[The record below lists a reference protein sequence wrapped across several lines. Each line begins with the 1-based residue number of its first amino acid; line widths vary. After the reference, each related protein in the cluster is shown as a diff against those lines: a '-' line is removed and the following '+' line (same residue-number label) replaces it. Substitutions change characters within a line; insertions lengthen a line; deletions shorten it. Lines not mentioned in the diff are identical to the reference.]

1 MESTAGLMQLGIII
15 AAGVVA
21 AFVATKFKLPSLLGY
36 LFAGIILSLILPPDM
51 LHSEWIG
58 NFAQLGAAL
67 LLFAIGVE
75 FSLETLK
82 KVRNL
87 VIIGAV
93 MQAAIIAIVGTLVL
107 PLLFQVSQYQAFIIS
122 ALISTS
128 STAFVVKML
137 EMRGELYTYAGNVM
151 IGWLI
156 VQDLMIVGWFLL
168 FQTFAPNASADQD
181 IISAILKT
189 VIVIVVALLAGKYA
203 LPPVVKE
210 VAKLKS
216 DELLIVTTVGVIAA
230 FAVFA
235 NSLGISF
242 TIGAFLAGLA
252 LSESFL
258 NHEIF
263 SEIKPLRN
271 LFMMVFFVSIG
282 SLFNI
287 SAVADNIGLVLF
299 LLVVMLLLKGT
310 VITLITVWFDVHIK
324 NALRVGLGIFQV
336 GEFAFLGAQVGLA
349 SGWIDTK
356 IYSLLIA
363 VTVVSM
369 ALTPLL
375 YSNLEGIYRFLEHRI
390 RTSSPNAYRRLF
402 VSNVEESMPTEEFN
416 GHVILC
422 GHGRVG
428 KYVGEALRESEIP
441 FVVIEMNADIAEKL
455 NNNGQ
460 KVIFGDSSNPDILQN
475 AQIESAKV
483 IVIALPGSAEV
494 KAVIDRAK
502 ELNPTIKIIA
512 RIHETYD
519 TFAEVDT
526 IVEPEFEAA
535 VQIISNLYKL
545 INRRQKRVLETIRST
560 HYSDQN

>member
-1 MESTAGLMQLGIII
+1 MESTDGLLQLGIII
-15 AAGVVA
+15 AAGVAA
-21 AFVATKFKLPSLLGY
+21 AFVATKLKLPSILGY
-36 LFAGIILSLILPPDM
+36 LFAGIILSLVLPKEA

-58 NFAQLGAAL
+58 NFAQLSAAL

-93 MQAAIIAIVGTLVL
+93 VQAAAVTALGTVL
-107 PLLFQVSQYQAFIIS
+107 LPALFQLSQYQAFIIS

-137 EMRGELYTYAGNVM
+137 EMKGELYTYAGNVM
-151 IGWLI
+151 IGWLV

-168 FQTFAPNASADQD
+168 FQSFAPNASPDQD
-181 IISAILKT
+181 ILMAIVKT
-189 VIVIVVALLAGKYA
+189 AAVIAIALLAGKYA
-203 LPPVVKE
+203 LPPVMKE
-210 VAKLKS
+210 IARLKS
-216 DELLIVTTVGVIAA
+216 DELLIVATVGVIAA

-263 SEIKPLRN
+263 TEIKPLRN
-271 LFMMVFFVSIG
+271 LFMMVLFVSIG

-287 SAVADNIGLVLF
+287 NAVIDNIALALF
-299 LLVVMLLLKGT
+299 LLAIVLIVKATL
-310 VITLITVWFDVHIK
+310 ITLIAVWFDVHIK
-324 NALRVGLGIFQV
+324 NALRVSLGIFQV
-336 GEFAFLGAQVGLA
+336 GEFAFLGAQIGLA
-349 SGWIDTK
+349 SGWIDDR
-356 IYSLLIA
+356 IYSILIA
-363 VTVVSM
+363 VTVISM
-369 ALTPLL
+369 ALTPLI
-375 YSNLEGIYRFLEHRI
+375 YSNLEPIYKLLER
-390 RTSSPNAYRRLF
+390 RLKNVSPNLYRALF
-402 VSNVEESMPTEEFN
+402 IINREESIPAEEFE

-428 KYVGEALRESEIP
+428 KYVGEALNKSEIP
-441 FVVIEMNADIAEKL
+441 YVVIELNAEIAERLNAD
-455 NNNGQ
+455 GV
-460 KVIFGDSSNPDILQN
+460 KVVFGDSSNPDILQN
-475 AQIESAKV
+475 AQIESAKA

-494 KAVIDRAK
+494 KAVVNLAK
-502 ELNPTIKIIA
+502 QMNPGIKIIA

-519 TFAEVDT
+519 SFEEVDT
-526 IVEPEFEAA
+526 VVEPEFEAA
-535 VQIISNLYKL
+535 VQIISSLYK
-545 INRRQKRVLETIRST
+545 IIHRRDKRILEAVKGLHSG
-560 HYSDQN
+560 N

>member
-1 MESTAGLMQLGIII
+1 MESTDGLLQLGIII
-15 AAGVVA
+15 AGGVVA
-21 AFVATKFKLPSLLGY
+21 AFVATKLKLPSILGY
-36 LFAGIILSLILPPDM
+36 LFAGILFSLVLPREM
-51 LHSEWIG
+51 LHSEWLG

-87 VIIGAV
+87 VIIGAIV
-93 MQAAIIAIVGTLVL
+93 QAAAVTILGTVAL
-107 PLLFQVSQYQAFIIS
+107 PALFQLPQYQAFIIS
-122 ALISTS
+122 ALVSTS

-151 IGWLI
+151 IGWLVI
-156 VQDLMIVGWFLL
+156 QDLMIVGWFLL
-168 FQTFAPNASADQD
+168 FQTFAPNATPDQD
-181 IISAILKT
+181 IIMAILKT
-189 VIVIVVALLAGKYA
+189 AIVITVALLAGKYL
-203 LPPVVKE
+203 LPPLMRE

-216 DELLIVTTVGVIAA
+216 DELLIVATVGVIAA

-235 NSLGISF
+235 NSMGISF

-263 SEIKPLRN
+263 TEIKPLRN

-287 SAVADNIGLVLF
+287 NAVLDNIGLAVF
-299 LLVVMLLLKGT
+299 ILVVILIFKAIVIT
-310 VITLITVWFDVHIK
+310 VISAWFDVHIK

-336 GEFAFLGAQVGLA
+336 GEFAFLGAQIGLA
-349 SGWIDTK
+349 SGWIDER

-369 ALTPLL
+369 ALTPLV
-375 YSNLEGIYRFLEHRI
+375 YSNLEFIYKLLERRLRLI
-390 RTSSPNAYRRLF
+390 SPNLYRALF
-402 VSNVEESMPTEEFN
+402 ITNREESTPIEEFD

-428 KYVGEALRESEIP
+428 KYVAEALDKSSVP
-441 FVVIEMNADIAEKL
+441 FVVIELNADIAEKL
-455 NNNGQ
+455 NAEGI
-460 KVIFGDSSNPDILQN
+460 KVIYGDSSNPDILEN
-475 AQIESAKV
+475 AQIASAKA
-483 IVIALPGSAEV
+483 IVVALSDSAEV
-494 KAVIDRAK
+494 KAVIDKAK
-502 ELNPTIKIIA
+502 EMNPRIKIIA

-519 TFAEVDT
+519 TFTEVDT

-535 VQIISNLYKL
+535 VQIISSLYKF
-545 INRRQKRVLETIRST
+545 IHRHEKRIPQAVRELHASA
-560 HYSDQN
+560 